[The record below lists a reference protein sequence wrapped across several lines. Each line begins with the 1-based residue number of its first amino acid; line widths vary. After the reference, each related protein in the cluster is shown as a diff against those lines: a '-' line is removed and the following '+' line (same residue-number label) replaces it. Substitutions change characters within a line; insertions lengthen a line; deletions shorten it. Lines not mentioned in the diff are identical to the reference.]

1 MKASLSRKFIFCYIL
16 IGITG
21 FLLVT
26 GGGSRLIE
34 KHLEHS
40 LSESFYQE
48 AVSIASNETVTHN
61 ISSYNLDT
69 IQESLTSIAIAQDTE
84 IWILNNQNE
93 IIVNTDKRQVMQE
106 ETTEMIIGNK
116 TFDTQHEAYIMGI
129 LNVTPDSFSDGGKF
143 NTLDAALRQT
153 ERMVE
158 EGAAIIDIG
167 GESTRQGYTKLSDE
181 EELSRVL
188 PVIEAVKK
196 RFDVP
201 VSLDTYKSG
210 VAREGLRAGADMIND
225 IWGLQYD
232 PAMAKV
238 IADADAACCLMHNRK
253 NTDYHDFMKD
263 VLMDLENSLELAKNA
278 GISYDKIMVDPGV
291 GFAKSYE
298 QNLTVI
304 KNVSE
309 LHSLGL
315 PVLMAASRKSVVGL
329 TLDLPKDERLEG
341 TIAITVAAVLSGCSF
356 IRVHD
361 VKENLRA
368 MRMAKAIL
376 QAE

>member
-1 MKASLSRKFIFCYIL
+1 
-16 IGITG
+16 
-21 FLLVT
+21 
-26 GGGSRLIE
+26 
-34 KHLEHS
+34 
-40 LSESFYQE
+40 
-48 AVSIASNETVTHN
+48 
-61 ISSYNLDT
+61 
-69 IQESLTSIAIAQDTE
+69 
-84 IWILNNQNE
+84 
-93 IIVNTDKRQVMQE
+93 
-106 ETTEMIIGNK
+106 MIIGNK

-167 GESTRQGYTKLSDE
+167 GESTRPGYTKLSDE

-210 VAREGLRAGADMIND
+210 VAKEGLQAGADMIND

-238 IADADAACCLMHNRK
+238 IADADASCCLMHNRK
-253 NTDYHDFMKD
+253 NTDYRNFMKD
-263 VLMDLENSLELAKNA
+263 VLMDLERSLELAKNA
-278 GISYDKIMVDPGV
+278 GISYDKIMIDPGV

-298 QNLTVI
+298 QNLSVI

-368 MRMAKAIL
+368 MQMAKAIML
-376 QAE
+376 AE

>member
-1 MKASLSRKFIFCYIL
+1 
-16 IGITG
+16 
-21 FLLVT
+21 
-26 GGGSRLIE
+26 
-34 KHLEHS
+34 
-40 LSESFYQE
+40 
-48 AVSIASNETVTHN
+48 
-61 ISSYNLDT
+61 
-69 IQESLTSIAIAQDTE
+69 
-84 IWILNNQNE
+84 
-93 IIVNTDKRQVMQE
+93 
-106 ETTEMIIGNK
+106 MIIGNK

-167 GESTRQGYTKLSDE
+167 GESTRPGYTKLSDE

-210 VAREGLRAGADMIND
+210 VAKEGLKAGADMIND

-253 NTDYHDFMKD
+253 NTDYRNFMKD
-263 VLMDLENSLELAKNA
+263 VLMDLESSLELAKNA

-298 QNLTVI
+298 QNLSVI

-341 TIAITVAAVLSGCSF
+341 TIAITVSAVLSGCSF

-368 MRMAKAIL
+368 MQMAKAIML
-376 QAE
+376 AE

>member
-1 MKASLSRKFIFCYIL
+1 
-16 IGITG
+16 
-21 FLLVT
+21 
-26 GGGSRLIE
+26 
-34 KHLEHS
+34 
-40 LSESFYQE
+40 
-48 AVSIASNETVTHN
+48 
-61 ISSYNLDT
+61 
-69 IQESLTSIAIAQDTE
+69 
-84 IWILNNQNE
+84 
-93 IIVNTDKRQVMQE
+93 
-106 ETTEMIIGNK
+106 MIIGNK

-153 ERMVE
+153 ERRVE

-167 GESTRQGYTKLSDE
+167 GESTRPGYTKLSDE
-181 EELSRVL
+181 EEISRVL

-210 VAREGLRAGADMIND
+210 VAKEGLKAGADMIND

-238 IADADAACCLMHNRK
+238 IADADASCCLMHNRR
-253 NTDYHDFMKD
+253 NMDYQNFMKD
-263 VLMDLENSLELAKNA
+263 VLMDLESSLELAKNA
-278 GISYDKIMVDPGV
+278 GISYDKIMIDPGV

-341 TIAITVAAVLSGCSF
+341 TIAITVSAVLSGCSF

-368 MRMAKAIL
+368 MQMAKAIML
-376 QAE
+376 AE

>member
-1 MKASLSRKFIFCYIL
+1 
-16 IGITG
+16 
-21 FLLVT
+21 
-26 GGGSRLIE
+26 
-34 KHLEHS
+34 
-40 LSESFYQE
+40 
-48 AVSIASNETVTHN
+48 
-61 ISSYNLDT
+61 
-69 IQESLTSIAIAQDTE
+69 
-84 IWILNNQNE
+84 
-93 IIVNTDKRQVMQE
+93 
-106 ETTEMIIGNK
+106 MIIGNK

-129 LNVTPDSFSDGGKF
+129 LNVTFSDGGKF

-167 GESTRQGYTKLSDE
+167 GESTRPGYTKLSDE

-253 NTDYHDFMKD
+253 NTDYHNFMKD
-263 VLMDLENSLELAKNA
+263 VLMDLENSLELAKNVR
-278 GISYDKIMVDPGV
+278 ISYDKIMIDPGV

-341 TIAITVAAVLSGCSF
+341 TIAITVAAF
-356 IRVHD
+356 R
-361 VKENLRA
+361 
-368 MRMAKAIL
+368 L
-376 QAE
+376 QLYPGA

>member
-1 MKASLSRKFIFCYIL
+1 
-16 IGITG
+16 
-21 FLLVT
+21 
-26 GGGSRLIE
+26 
-34 KHLEHS
+34 
-40 LSESFYQE
+40 
-48 AVSIASNETVTHN
+48 
-61 ISSYNLDT
+61 
-69 IQESLTSIAIAQDTE
+69 
-84 IWILNNQNE
+84 
-93 IIVNTDKRQVMQE
+93 
-106 ETTEMIIGNK
+106 MIIGNK
-116 TFDTQHEAYIMGI
+116 EFDTQHEAYIMGI

-143 NTLDAALRQT
+143 NTLDTALRQT

-158 EGAAIIDIG
+158 EGASIIDIG
-167 GESTRQGYTKLSDE
+167 GESTRPGYTKLSDE

-201 VSLDTYKSG
+201 VSLDTYKAG
-210 VAREGLRAGADMIND
+210 VAREGLQAGADMIND

-232 PAMAKV
+232 SAMAKV

-253 NTDYHDFMKD
+253 NTDYQDFMKD
-263 VLMDLENSLELAKNA
+263 VLMDLESSLELAKNA
-278 GISYDKIMVDPGV
+278 GISYDKIMIDPGV

-376 QAE
+376 LAE

>member
-1 MKASLSRKFIFCYIL
+1 
-16 IGITG
+16 
-21 FLLVT
+21 
-26 GGGSRLIE
+26 
-34 KHLEHS
+34 
-40 LSESFYQE
+40 
-48 AVSIASNETVTHN
+48 
-61 ISSYNLDT
+61 
-69 IQESLTSIAIAQDTE
+69 
-84 IWILNNQNE
+84 
-93 IIVNTDKRQVMQE
+93 
-106 ETTEMIIGNK
+106 MIIGNK

-167 GESTRQGYTKLSDE
+167 GESTRLGYTKLSDE

-253 NTDYHDFMKD
+253 NTDYHNFMKD
-263 VLMDLENSLELAKNA
+263 VLMDLELAKNA
-278 GISYDKIMVDPGV
+278 RISYDKIMIDPGV

>member
-1 MKASLSRKFIFCYIL
+1 
-16 IGITG
+16 
-21 FLLVT
+21 
-26 GGGSRLIE
+26 
-34 KHLEHS
+34 
-40 LSESFYQE
+40 
-48 AVSIASNETVTHN
+48 
-61 ISSYNLDT
+61 
-69 IQESLTSIAIAQDTE
+69 
-84 IWILNNQNE
+84 
-93 IIVNTDKRQVMQE
+93 
-106 ETTEMIIGNK
+106 MIIGNK

-158 EGAAIIDIG
+158 EGASIIDIG
-167 GESTRQGYTKLSDE
+167 GESTRPGYTKLSDE

-210 VAREGLRAGADMIND
+210 VAREGLKAGADMIND

-238 IADADAACCLMHNRK
+238 IADADVACCLMHNRK
-253 NTDYHDFMKD
+253 NTDYQDFMKN
-263 VLMDLENSLELAKNA
+263 VLMDLESSLELAKNA

-298 QNLTVI
+298 QNLSVI
-304 KNVSE
+304 KNVAE

-341 TIAITVAAVLSGCSF
+341 TIAITVSAVLSGCSF

-361 VKENLRA
+361 VKENMRA
-368 MRMAKAIL
+368 MRMAKAIMR
-376 QAE
+376 AE

>member
-1 MKASLSRKFIFCYIL
+1 MR
-16 IGITG
+16 
-21 FLLVT
+21 
-26 GGGSRLIE
+26 
-34 KHLEHS
+34 
-40 LSESFYQE
+40 
-48 AVSIASNETVTHN
+48 
-61 ISSYNLDT
+61 
-69 IQESLTSIAIAQDTE
+69 
-84 IWILNNQNE
+84 
-93 IIVNTDKRQVMQE
+93 
-106 ETTEMIIGNK
+106 IGNRDFQ
-116 TFDTQHEAYIMGI
+116 TSGHTYVMGI
-129 LNVTPDSFSDGGKF
+129 LNVTPDSFSDGGRW
-143 NTLDAALRQT
+143 NHMDDALFHAQ
-153 ERMVE
+153 RMIE
-158 EGAAIIDIG
+158 EGADILDIG
-167 GESTRQGYTKLSDE
+167 GESTRLGYTKLSDE

-278 GISYDKIMVDPGV
+278 GISYDKIMIDPGV

>member
-1 MKASLSRKFIFCYIL
+1 MR
-16 IGITG
+16 IGDKE
-21 FLLVT
+21 F
-26 GGGSRLIE
+26 
-34 KHLEHS
+34 
-40 LSESFYQE
+40 
-48 AVSIASNETVTHN
+48 
-61 ISSYNLDT
+61 NLRHRT
-69 IQESLTSIAIAQDTE
+69 
-84 IWILNNQNE
+84 
-93 IIVNTDKRQVMQE
+93 
-106 ETTEMIIGNK
+106 
-116 TFDTQHEAYIMGI
+116 YIMGI

-143 NTLDAALRQT
+143 NEIDMALKR
-153 ERMVE
+153 VE
-158 EGAAIIDIG
+158 EMINQGADIIDIG
-167 GESTRQGYTKLSDE
+167 GESTRPGYTKLSDE

-253 NTDYHDFMKD
+253 NTDYHDFMND

-278 GISYDKIMVDPGV
+278 GISYDKIMIDPGV

>member
-1 MKASLSRKFIFCYIL
+1 
-16 IGITG
+16 
-21 FLLVT
+21 
-26 GGGSRLIE
+26 
-34 KHLEHS
+34 
-40 LSESFYQE
+40 
-48 AVSIASNETVTHN
+48 
-61 ISSYNLDT
+61 
-69 IQESLTSIAIAQDTE
+69 
-84 IWILNNQNE
+84 
-93 IIVNTDKRQVMQE
+93 
-106 ETTEMIIGNK
+106 MIIGNK

-201 VSLDTYKSG
+201 VSLDTYKSV
-210 VAREGLRAGADMIND
+210 VAIECLRSGADMIND

-238 IADADAACCLMHNRK
+238 IADAACCLMHNRK

>member
-1 MKASLSRKFIFCYIL
+1 
-16 IGITG
+16 
-21 FLLVT
+21 
-26 GGGSRLIE
+26 
-34 KHLEHS
+34 
-40 LSESFYQE
+40 
-48 AVSIASNETVTHN
+48 
-61 ISSYNLDT
+61 
-69 IQESLTSIAIAQDTE
+69 
-84 IWILNNQNE
+84 
-93 IIVNTDKRQVMQE
+93 
-106 ETTEMIIGNK
+106 MIIGNK

-167 GESTRQGYTKLSDE
+167 GESTRRGYTKLSDE

-253 NTDYHDFMKD
+253 NTDYHNFMKD

-278 GISYDKIMVDPGV
+278 RISYDKIMIAEEGV
-291 GFAKSYE
+291 LNGGFGMMVNEFLSEHDYKGEVRCLGIDDQFVEHGS
-298 QNLTVI
+298 
-304 KNVSE
+304 VSE
-309 LHSLGL
+309 LRRMLKIDGES
-315 PVLMAASRKSVVGL
+315 
-329 TLDLPKDERLEG
+329 
-341 TIAITVAAVLSGCSF
+341 IADS
-356 IRVHD
+356 IRQWM
-361 VKENLRA
+361 KE
-368 MRMAKAIL
+368 
-376 QAE
+376 

>member
-1 MKASLSRKFIFCYIL
+1 MK
-16 IGITG
+16 
-21 FLLVT
+21 
-26 GGGSRLIE
+26 
-34 KHLEHS
+34 
-40 LSESFYQE
+40 
-48 AVSIASNETVTHN
+48 
-61 ISSYNLDT
+61 
-69 IQESLTSIAIAQDTE
+69 
-84 IWILNNQNE
+84 
-93 IIVNTDKRQVMQE
+93 
-106 ETTEMIIGNK
+106 IGNREFDVKNK
-116 TFDTQHEAYIMGI
+116 TYIMGI
-129 LNVTPDSFSDGGKF
+129 LNVTPDSFSDGGKW
-143 NTLDAALRQT
+143 NDMDHALKHT
-153 ERMVE
+153 EAMIA
-158 EGAAIIDIG
+158 EGADILDIG
-167 GESTRQGYTKLSDE
+167 GESTRPGHTPVGAQE
-181 EELSRVL
+181 EIERIL
-188 PVIEAVKK
+188 PVIEAVKG
-196 RFDVP
+196 RFDIPISV
-201 VSLDTYKSG
+201 DTYKG
-210 VAREGLRAGADMIND
+210 CVAEEALKHGADLIND
-225 IWGLQYD
+225 IWGLKYD
-232 PAMAKV
+232 PEMAPV
-238 IADADAACCLMHNRK
+238 IARYQAPCCLMHNRK

-278 GISYDKIMVDPGV
+278 RISYDKIMIDPGV

>member
-1 MKASLSRKFIFCYIL
+1 
-16 IGITG
+16 
-21 FLLVT
+21 
-26 GGGSRLIE
+26 
-34 KHLEHS
+34 
-40 LSESFYQE
+40 
-48 AVSIASNETVTHN
+48 
-61 ISSYNLDT
+61 
-69 IQESLTSIAIAQDTE
+69 
-84 IWILNNQNE
+84 
-93 IIVNTDKRQVMQE
+93 
-106 ETTEMIIGNK
+106 MIIGNK
-116 TFDTQHEAYIMGI
+116 TFDTQREAYIMGI
-129 LNVTPDSFSDGGKF
+129 LNVTPDSFSDGGRF

-167 GESTRQGYTKLSDE
+167 GESTRAGYTKLSDE

-238 IADADAACCLMHNRK
+238 IADADASCCLMHNRK

-278 GISYDKIMVDPGV
+278 GISYDKIMIDPGV

>member
-1 MKASLSRKFIFCYIL
+1 
-16 IGITG
+16 
-21 FLLVT
+21 
-26 GGGSRLIE
+26 
-34 KHLEHS
+34 
-40 LSESFYQE
+40 
-48 AVSIASNETVTHN
+48 
-61 ISSYNLDT
+61 
-69 IQESLTSIAIAQDTE
+69 
-84 IWILNNQNE
+84 
-93 IIVNTDKRQVMQE
+93 
-106 ETTEMIIGNK
+106 MIIGNK
-116 TFDTQHEAYIMGI
+116 TFDTRHEAYIMGI

-167 GESTRQGYTKLSDE
+167 GESTRPGYTKLSDE

-210 VAREGLRAGADMIND
+210 VAKEGLQAGADMIND

-238 IADADAACCLMHNRK
+238 IADADASCCLMHNRK
-253 NTDYHDFMKD
+253 NTDYRNFMKD
-263 VLMDLENSLELAKNA
+263 VLMDLESSLELAKNA

-298 QNLTVI
+298 QNLSVI

-341 TIAITVAAVLSGCSF
+341 TIAITVSAVLSGCSF

-368 MRMAKAIL
+368 MQMAKAIML
-376 QAE
+376 AE

>member
-1 MKASLSRKFIFCYIL
+1 
-16 IGITG
+16 
-21 FLLVT
+21 
-26 GGGSRLIE
+26 
-34 KHLEHS
+34 
-40 LSESFYQE
+40 
-48 AVSIASNETVTHN
+48 
-61 ISSYNLDT
+61 
-69 IQESLTSIAIAQDTE
+69 
-84 IWILNNQNE
+84 
-93 IIVNTDKRQVMQE
+93 
-106 ETTEMIIGNK
+106 MIIGNK
-116 TFDTQHEAYIMGI
+116 KFDTQHEAYIMGI
-129 LNVTPDSFSDGGKF
+129 LNVTPDSFSDGGQF

-167 GESTRQGYTKLSDE
+167 GESTRPGYTMLSDD

-201 VSLDTYKSG
+201 VSLDTYKTG
-210 VAREGLRAGADMIND
+210 VAREGLKAGADMIND

-238 IADADAACCLMHNRK
+238 IEDADASCCLMHNRK
-253 NTDYHDFMKD
+253 NTDYQDFMKD
-263 VLMDLENSLELAKNA
+263 VLMDLESSLELAKNA
-278 GISYDKIMVDPGV
+278 GISYDKIMIDPGV

-341 TIAITVAAVLSGCSF
+341 TIAITVSAVLSGCSF

>member
-1 MKASLSRKFIFCYIL
+1 
-16 IGITG
+16 
-21 FLLVT
+21 
-26 GGGSRLIE
+26 
-34 KHLEHS
+34 
-40 LSESFYQE
+40 
-48 AVSIASNETVTHN
+48 
-61 ISSYNLDT
+61 
-69 IQESLTSIAIAQDTE
+69 
-84 IWILNNQNE
+84 
-93 IIVNTDKRQVMQE
+93 MQE

-167 GESTRQGYTKLSDE
+167 GESTRPGYTKLSDE

-210 VAREGLRAGADMIND
+210 VAREGLKAGADMIND

-238 IADADAACCLMHNRK
+238 IADADVACCLMHNRK
-253 NTDYHDFMKD
+253 NTDYQDFMKD
-263 VLMDLENSLELAKNA
+263 VLMDLESSLELAKNA
-278 GISYDKIMVDPGV
+278 GISYDKIMIDPGV

-298 QNLTVI
+298 QNLSVI
-304 KNVSE
+304 KNVGE

-341 TIAITVAAVLSGCSF
+341 TIAITVSAVLSGCSF
-356 IRVHD
+356 IRVQD

>member
-1 MKASLSRKFIFCYIL
+1 
-16 IGITG
+16 
-21 FLLVT
+21 
-26 GGGSRLIE
+26 
-34 KHLEHS
+34 
-40 LSESFYQE
+40 
-48 AVSIASNETVTHN
+48 
-61 ISSYNLDT
+61 
-69 IQESLTSIAIAQDTE
+69 
-84 IWILNNQNE
+84 
-93 IIVNTDKRQVMQE
+93 
-106 ETTEMIIGNK
+106 MIIGNK

-143 NTLDAALRQT
+143 NTLDAARSPT

-167 GESTRQGYTKLSDE
+167 GESTRLGYTKLSDE

-238 IADADAACCLMHNRK
+238 IADADAACWLMHNRK

-263 VLMDLENSLELAKNA
+263 VLIDLENSLELAKNA
-278 GISYDKIMVDPGV
+278 GISYDKIMIDPGV
-291 GFAKSYE
+291 GYAKSYE